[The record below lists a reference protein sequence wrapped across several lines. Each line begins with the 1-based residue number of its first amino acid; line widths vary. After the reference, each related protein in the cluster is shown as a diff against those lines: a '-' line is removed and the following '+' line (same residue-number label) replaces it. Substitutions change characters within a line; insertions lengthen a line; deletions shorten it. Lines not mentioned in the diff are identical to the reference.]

1 MSRTGRG
8 GGRGGFG
15 VRPSFGA
22 NNPPPMGL
30 TFADIQAM
38 SREQSALYPPLE
50 PLPALTEYSEEE
62 RRICE
67 LQRGF
72 ATRLRKSAYHVTE
85 VSKSTGLER
94 YADKYRP
101 APATQPKLERRVLHQ
116 PFFPQEVFEAYF
128 DPRKKRKL
136 EKKPTRRVDLD
147 VLEDDAEEEEKS
159 EASEAGSQAAEED
172 YDVDEEYD
180 NDYADNYFDNGEGD
194 DLDDLGGGGGG
205 DPAGGGF
212 DYD

>member
-1 MSRTGRG
+1 MSRTARG

-15 VRPSFGA
+15 GRGSFGA
-22 NNPPPMGL
+22 SNPPPMGL

-50 PLPALTEYSEEE
+50 PLPALTEYSEDEK
-62 RRICE
+62 RICE

-72 ATRLRKSAYHVTE
+72 AARLRKSAYHVTQ
-85 VSKSTGLER
+85 VAKSTELQR

-101 APATQPKLERRVLHQ
+101 TYSTQPKLQRRDLHQ

-128 DPRKKRKL
+128 DPRKKQKL
-136 EKKPTRRVDLD
+136 ERKSTKRVNLDDLK
-147 VLEDDAEEEEKS
+147 DDAEEEEKS
-159 EASEAGSQAAEED
+159 EASEAGSQAVDED

-194 DLDDLGGGGGG
+194 DPDDLGGGGG
-205 DPAGGGF
+205 DPSGGGF